1 MTDEK
6 IVSEFRRVM
15 REEARAVEKAAEYV
29 DEENI
34 LRVVKLLAECRGR
47 AVVAGCG
54 TSGVAAKK
62 IVHELCCV
70 GCPASFLS
78 PADAVHGGM
87 GVLRPEDV
95 LILVSKGG
103 GTREL
108 TPLAAQGKAIGAKL
122 VAVTENARSVI
133 GCAADAVLLLHTDSE
148 PDPFNMLAT
157 ASILSAIAAFDAVCI
172 CLMQIKGY
180 KKEQFAIIHPSG
192 AVGERLLSGKE

>member
-6 IVSEFRRVM
+6 MIQEFRRVM
-15 REEARAVEKAAEYV
+15 REEAEAVLRAAEYISDGAV
-29 DEENI
+29 VEVVR
-34 LRVVKLLAECRGR
+34 LLSACKGRVV
-47 AVVAGCG
+47 VSGCG
-54 TSGVAAKK
+54 TSGVAARK

-87 GVLRPEDV
+87 GVLRAEDV

-103 GTREL
+103 STREL
-108 TPLAAQGKAIGAKL
+108 VTLIPGCKAIGATL
-122 VAVTENARSVI
+122 LAVTENAQSAI
-133 GCAADAVLLLHTDSE
+133 ATAADAVLLLHTASE

-157 ASILSAIAAFDAVCI
+157 ASILSVIAASDAVCI
-172 CLMQIKGY
+172 CLMQLRGY
-180 KKEQFAIIHPSG
+180 RKEQFAVIHPSG

>member
-1 MTDEK
+1 MTDERL
-6 IVSEFRRVM
+6 IDQFRRAV
-15 REEARAVEKAAEYV
+15 REEAEAVRKTADFV
-29 DEENI
+29 DDGTI
-34 LRVVKLLAECRGR
+34 LRVVRMLAECRGR
-47 AVVAGCG
+47 VVVSGCG

-87 GVLRPEDV
+87 GVLRAEDV

-103 GTREL
+103 STREL
-108 TPLAAQGKAIGAKL
+108 VTLVPGCKAIGAKL
-122 VAVTENARSVI
+122 LAVTENPDSVI
-133 GCAADAVLLLHTDSE
+133 ARAADVVMLLKTESE

-157 ASILSAIAAFDAVCI
+157 ASILSVIAAFDAVCI
-172 CLMQIKGY
+172 CLMQVKGY
-180 KKEQFAIIHPSG
+180 RKDQFAVIHPSG

>member
-6 IVSEFRRVM
+6 MIQEFRRVM
-15 REEARAVEKAAEYV
+15 REEAEAVLRAAEYISDGAV
-29 DEENI
+29 VEVVR
-34 LRVVKLLAECRGR
+34 LLSACKGRVV
-47 AVVAGCG
+47 VSGCG
-54 TSGVAAKK
+54 TSGVAARK

-133 GCAADAVLLLHTDSE
+133 GRAADAVLLLHTDSE

-180 KKEQFAIIHPSG
+180 KKEQFAVIHPSG

>member
-1 MTDEK
+1 MTDER
-6 IVSEFRRVM
+6 IIAEFRRVM
-15 REEARAVEKAAEYV
+15 REEAHAVEKAAE
-29 DEENI
+29 EISGESI
-34 LRVVKLLAECRGR
+34 LAVTKLLAECRGR

-87 GVLRPEDV
+87 GVLREEDV

-122 VAVTENARSVI
+122 IAVAENAKSVI
-133 GCAADAVLLLHTDSE
+133 GRAADAVLLLHTESE

-157 ASILSAIAAFDAVCI
+157 ASILSAVAAFDAVCI

-180 KKEQFAIIHPSG
+180 KKEQFAVIHPSG